1 MREILS
7 IHVGQCGVQIGN
19 SCWELFCLEH
29 GLDKE
34 GLMAPG
40 GDESS
45 LGTFFNEASTG
56 KWVPRAV
63 YLDLEPTVID
73 EVRCGDYRSLY
84 HPEQLIS
91 AKEDAANNFARG
103 HYTVGKEIIDLT
115 MERIRRIAD
124 QCSGLQ
130 GFAVFLATGG
140 GTGSGLGSLL
150 LERLSVDY
158 SKKSK
163 LCYTVYPSPKISTA
177 VVEPYNSVL
186 TTHSLLDYASVV
198 SCLDNEAVYEI
209 CKNGLDLARPTYKN
223 LNRLMCQVI
232 SSMTASI
239 RFSGQLNVDINEFQT
254 NLVPYP
260 RIHFMLSSFAPIV
273 SKEKALRERQSVQE
287 ITLAA
292 FEPQNQ
298 MVKCDPRN
306 GKFMSCCL
314 LYRGDVVPKD
324 VNQAIQ
330 TVKAK
335 QTVQFVDWSP
345 TGFKCGINSQ
355 PMCAVPGGD
364 FAQAERSVCM
374 VSNSTAIAEVFQRID
389 HKFDLMYAKRAFV
402 HWYVGEGMEEGEFSE
417 AREDLAALEKDYEE
431 VGAESADVE
440 GEEDVEEY

>member
-1 MREILS
+1 MGAAERGHQRVPDQPRPVPPDPLHAQLLRAHRLQGEGPPGAPERAGDHAGGVRAAMREILS

-130 GFAVFLATGG
+130 GFAV
-140 GTGSGLGSLL
+140 
-150 LERLSVDY
+150 DY

-239 RFSGQLNVDINEFQT
+239 WFSGQLNVDINESQT

-273 SKEKALRERQSVQE
+273 SKEALRERQSVQE

-292 FEPQNQ
+292 
-298 MVKCDPRN
+298 
-306 GKFMSCCL
+306 
-314 LYRGDVVPKD
+314 
-324 VNQAIQ
+324 
-330 TVKAK
+330 
-335 QTVQFVDWSP
+335 
-345 TGFKCGINSQ
+345 
-355 PMCAVPGGD
+355 
-364 FAQAERSVCM
+364 
-374 VSNSTAIAEVFQRID
+374 
-389 HKFDLMYAKRAFV
+389 
-402 HWYVGEGMEEGEFSE
+402 
-417 AREDLAALEKDYEE
+417 
-431 VGAESADVE
+431 
-440 GEEDVEEY
+440 

>member
-1 MREILS
+1 M
-7 IHVGQCGVQIGN
+7 G
-19 SCWELFCLEH
+19 
-29 GLDKE
+29 
-34 GLMAPG
+34 
-40 GDESS
+40 
-45 LGTFFNEASTG
+45 
-56 KWVPRAV
+56 
-63 YLDLEPTVID
+63 
-73 EVRCGDYRSLY
+73 
-84 HPEQLIS
+84 
-91 AKEDAANNFARG
+91 
-103 HYTVGKEIIDLT
+103 LT

-209 CKNGLDLARPTYKN
+209 CKNGLDLARPTYRN
-223 LNRLMCQVI
+223 LDPVLRAAERGHQRVPDQPRPVPPDPLHAQLLRAHRLQGEGPPGAPERAGDHAGGVRAAEPDGQVRP
-232 SSMTASI
+232 A
-239 RFSGQLNVDINEFQT
+239 Q
-254 NLVPYP
+254 
-260 RIHFMLSSFAPIV
+260 
-273 SKEKALRERQSVQE
+273 RQVHVV
-287 ITLAA
+287 LPA
-292 FEPQNQ
+292 
-298 MVKCDPRN
+298 
-306 GKFMSCCL
+306 
-314 LYRGDVVPKD
+314 YRGDVVPKD

-345 TGFKCGINSQ
+345 TGFKCGISSQ

-389 HKFDLMYAKRAFV
+389 HKFD
-402 HWYVGEGMEEGEFSE
+402 
-417 AREDLAALEKDYEE
+417 
-431 VGAESADVE
+431 
-440 GEEDVEEY
+440 

>member
-1 MREILS
+1 MGSPWTTPRS
-7 IHVGQCGVQIGN
+7 R
-19 SCWELFCLEH
+19 SC
-29 GLDKE
+29 
-34 GLMAPG
+34 A
-40 GDESS
+40 
-45 LGTFFNEASTG
+45 TRSTRR
-56 KWVPRAV
+56 PRSRPPWWS
-63 YLDLEPTVID
+63 PTT
-73 EVRCGDYRSLY
+73 RCSPRT
-84 HPEQLIS
+84 P
-91 AKEDAANNFARG
+91 
-103 HYTVGKEIIDLT
+103 
-115 MERIRRIAD
+115 
-124 QCSGLQ
+124 CSTTP
-130 GFAVFLATGG
+130 AWCPA
-140 GTGSGLGSLL
+140 
-150 LERLSVDY
+150 
-158 SKKSK
+158 
-163 LCYTVYPSPKISTA
+163 
-177 VVEPYNSVL
+177 L
-186 TTHSLLDYASVV
+186 TTRR
-198 SCLDNEAVYEI
+198 CTR

-374 VSNSTAIAEVFQRID
+374 VSNSTAIAEVFRRID
-389 HKFDLMYAKRAFV
+389 HKFDLMYAKRASCTGTSGRA
-402 HWYVGEGMEEGEFSE
+402 WRRAS
-417 AREDLAALEKDYEE
+417 
-431 VGAESADVE
+431 SP
-440 GEEDVEEY
+440 